1 MILVEVILTR
11 YDHIRKKFNGKL
23 GLWDIIEDIPEQKP
37 RPENIDLELEIE
49 KALSVEFIEEL
60 QLLEPFGVGNKKP
73 KFYDSNVIIQ
83 DIRRIGRNGEHISFN
98 KRGKFSN
105 KKCVAFGFGNFEHN
119 LKEKAN
125 FSVIYTV
132 ALSRFKRAEKWQAYL
147 ADIM

>member
-1 MILVEVILTR
+1 
-11 YDHIRKKFNGKL
+11 
-23 GLWDIIEDIPEQKP
+23 
-37 RPENIDLELEIE
+37 
-49 KALSVEFIEEL
+49 
-60 QLLEPFGVGNKKP
+60 
-73 KFYDSNVIIQ
+73 
-83 DIRRIGRNGEHISFN
+83 SFN